1 MTMLLGQK
9 QNNLVFKIHFWV
21 TSIKREEFT
30 YQTFALCSMAAPKS
44 ANTKAITFVTDETNK
59 QMRCKRQMND
69 CKPFVFLSILC
80 LGY

>member
-1 MTMLLGQK
+1 
-9 QNNLVFKIHFWV
+9 
-21 TSIKREEFT
+21 
-30 YQTFALCSMAAPKS
+30 MAAPKS

-69 CKPFVFLSILC
+69 CKPFVFLSKLC